1 MHSVFYFS
9 FHLQYAEREKI
20 LFIILKL
27 ENQSEN
33 EYIILK
39 AAAES
44 QVGTYPKK
52 KRQKMR
58 NNIG

>member
-1 MHSVFYFS
+1 MYFI
-9 FHLQYAEREKI
+9 FPFIYNIQKDKKYY
-20 LFIILKL
+20 FIILKL

-39 AAAES
+39 VAAER

-52 KRQKMR
+52 EEAEDER
-58 NNIG
+58 